1 MIELKAKLNKKSRK
15 RGQTMN
21 ALVLQSDFGYSDG
34 AVSAMQGVAFG
45 VDANL
50 PIFDLTHDIPP
61 YDVWEASYRL
71 TQTLGYWPA
80 GTVFVSVVDPG
91 VGSERASVVAKT
103 KTGHYVVTP
112 DNGTLTHLHKTIGLE
127 SVRVIDETKN
137 RLPGSGHSYTFHG
150 RDIYAFTGARL
161 AVGII
166 DYEGV
171 GDLVEPFEIVE
182 LETTTPTGEAGKL
195 KGTIDALDVRY
206 GSLWTNIPRSL
217 VEENQIDYGDLVQIQ
232 ISHNQNPVHTSNLRY
247 VHAFSEVHVGE
258 SLMYVNSLDN
268 LAIAINRGNFS
279 RAFQIEHGP
288 SWSITITK
296 L

>member
-1 MIELKAKLNKKSRK
+1 
-15 RGQTMN
+15 MN

-45 VDANL
+45 VDKNL
-50 PIFDLTHDIPP
+50 PIFTLTHDIPP

-71 TQTLGYWPA
+71 TQTLGYWPE

-91 VGSERASVVAKT
+91 VGSDRASVVAKT
-103 KTGHYVVTP
+103 VKGQYVVTP

-127 SVRVIDETKN
+127 SVRVIDEEKN

-161 AVGII
+161 AAGII

-171 GDLVEPFEIVE
+171 GPLVEPFEIVE
-182 LETTTPTGEAGKL
+182 LETVEPKIEQGKL
-195 KGTIDALDVRY
+195 TGTIDALDVRY
-206 GSLWTNIPRSL
+206 GSLWTNIPRL
-217 VEENQIDYGDLVQIQ
+217 AAIEAGIEYGDLIQIQ
-232 ISHNQNPVHTSNLRY
+232 INNNTNPIHTSNLKY
-247 VHAFSEVHVGE
+247 VHSFAEVHVGE

-268 LAIAINRGNFS
+268 LAIAINRGSFS
-279 RAFQIEHGP
+279 RAFQVEHGP
-288 SWSITITK
+288 SWNISITK

>member
-1 MIELKAKLNKKSRK
+1 MRILSCKKSK
-15 RGQTMN
+15 GAFSLN

-45 VDANL
+45 VDKNL
-50 PIFDLTHDIPP
+50 PIFNLTHDIPP

-71 TQTLGYWPA
+71 TQTLGYWPE

-91 VGSERASVVAKT
+91 VGSDRASVVAKT
-103 KTGHYVVTP
+103 VKGQFVVTP

-127 SVRVIDETKN
+127 SVRIIDETKN

-161 AVGII
+161 AAGVI

-171 GDLVEPFEIVE
+171 GPLVEPFKIVE
-182 LETTTPTGEAGKL
+182 LDTVEPVVEKGKVS
-195 KGTIDALDVRY
+195 GTIDALDVRY
-206 GSLWTNIPRSL
+206 GSLWTNIPR
-217 VEENQIDYGDLVQIQ
+217 VTTEQAGIEYGDIVQIS
-232 ISHNQNPVHTSNLRY
+232 ICHNTNPVHTSNLRY
-247 VHAFSEVHVGE
+247 VHSFSEVHVGE

-268 LAIAINRGNFS
+268 LAIAINRGSFS
-279 RAFQIEHGP
+279 RAFQVEHGP
-288 SWSITITK
+288 HWSITVAK
-296 L
+296 Q